1 MFKVH
6 NISSTITDIFLQS
19 SVFMRDWA
27 LNRWS
32 ENEQV
37 DLMEELPRLKAEIK
51 VQREIDEQALQEQY
65 GDELNQ
71 DHDGLLVPVAKT
83 QH

>member
-1 MFKVH
+1 MLEIRTRTSAVVDV
-6 NISSTITDIFLQS
+6 SLQS

-37 DLMEELPRLKAEIK
+37 DLVNELPRLKAEIK
-51 VQREIDEQALQEQY
+51 VQREIEEQALQEQY
-65 GDELNQ
+65 GDELDQNP
-71 DHDGLLVPVAKT
+71 DGLLVASKT

>member
-1 MFKVH
+1 
-6 NISSTITDIFLQS
+6 
-19 SVFMRDWA
+19 MRDWA

-37 DLMEELPRLKAEIK
+37 ELMKELPRLKAEIK

-65 GDELNQ
+65 GDELDQNP
-71 DHDGLLVPVAKT
+71 DDGLLVAAKT